1 MSVPGVTLPGMSLQ
15 GRTDVGSSGEDEAL
29 ADYRKRGYRLLARN
43 WRCPLGEL
51 DLVLIRDQLVV
62 FCEVKTRRG
71 AAFGGPHE
79 AVTWQ
84 KQRKLRQLA
93 DAFLRTMRLDPLAVR
108 FDVASVMTTRRGTA
122 SIHLFEDAF

>member
-1 MSVPGVTLPGMSLQ
+1 MPLEDRAT
-15 GRTDVGSSGEDEAL
+15 VGISGEDAAL
-29 ADYRKRGYRLLARN
+29 AEYRRGGYRVLARN

-51 DLVLIRDQLVV
+51 DLIVIRDQMVV

-79 AVTWQ
+79 AVTAQ
-84 KQRKLRQLA
+84 KQRKLRHLA
-93 DAFLRTMRLDPLAVR
+93 EAFLRAMRLDPKEIR
-108 FDVASVMTTRRGTA
+108 FDVASVMTTDTGSP